1 MEIILASGSPRRKML
16 MDQVGIKC
24 RVVVSGADETID
36 GPPDVQ
42 VVELAKRKA
51 LSVIN
56 SDECRG
62 GILPPVIIAAD
73 TLVYIDDE
81 VLGKP
86 KDKDDAFN
94 MLKKL
99 SGNKHTVYTG
109 VAIVK
114 TDKPNDIHS
123 FVSKTDVYFR
133 NLSDKEILAYIETG
147 EPFDKAGAYGV
158 QDKGALLVSH
168 IVGDF
173 FTVVGLPIAKVYEV
187 LRDIDTVSTLS
198 F

>member
-42 VVELAKRKA
+42 VLTLAERKA

-56 SDECRG
+56 AGDRG
-62 GILPPVIIAAD
+62 RSPLQSCVIIGAD
-73 TLVYIDDE
+73 TLVYIDGE

-86 KDKDDAFN
+86 LDKDDAFN

-114 TDKPNDIHS
+114 TDNPLDIHS

-133 NLSDKEILAYIETG
+133 NLSDKEILEYIETG

-168 IVGDF
+168 IAGDF

-187 LRDIDTVSTLS
+187 LRYTFNVKI
-198 F
+198 

>member
-24 RVVVSGADETID
+24 RVIVSGVDETID
-36 GPPDVQ
+36 GPPDLQ
-42 VVELAKRKA
+42 VIELAKRKA
-51 LSVIN
+51 ISVI
-56 SDECRG
+56 SSQ
-62 GILPPVIIAAD
+62 PSVIIAAD
-73 TLVYIDDE
+73 TLVYINGE
-81 VLGKP
+81 ILGKP
-86 KDKDDAFN
+86 IDKDEAFS

-114 TDKPNDIHS
+114 TDDSDIHS

-133 NLSDKEILAYIETG
+133 NLSDKEILDYIKTG

-173 FTVVGLPIAKVYEV
+173 FTVVGLPIAQVYEV
-187 LRDIDTVSTLS
+187 LQNMV
-198 F
+198 

>member
-16 MDQVGIKC
+16 MDQVGIQC

-51 LSVIN
+51 ISVI
-56 SDECRG
+56 SS
-62 GILPPVIIAAD
+62 LLQPSVIIAAD

-86 KDKDDAFN
+86 ADKDDAFN

-114 TDKPNDIHS
+114 TDNPLDIHS
-123 FVSKTDVYFR
+123 FVSKTDVIFR
-133 NLSDKEILAYIETG
+133 NLSDKEILDYIKTG

-168 IVGDF
+168 IAGDF

-187 LRDIDTVSTLS
+187 LRYTFNVKI
-198 F
+198 